1 MMTHLILDSNILKF
15 QLIVLSD
22 SVLVARQL
30 GICDTDGGLSGFWS
44 DEKYC
49 SLSCLLEKKLSTDQ
63 DLLTTFTN
71 IISPPPLFFSFFNDL
86 FCVVCV
92 TEQFLEL

>member
-49 SLSCLLEKKLSTDQ
+49 SLSCLLEKNKVP
-63 DLLTTFTN
+63 
-71 IISPPPLFFSFFNDL
+71 IRI
-86 FCVVCV
+86 C
-92 TEQFLEL
+92 

>member
-30 GICDTDGGLSGFWS
+30 GICDTDGGFSGGFWS

-49 SLSCLLEKKLSTDQ
+49 SLSCLLDK
-63 DLLTTFTN
+63 N
-71 IISPPPLFFSFFNDL
+71 
-86 FCVVCV
+86 
-92 TEQFLEL
+92 

>member
-49 SLSCLLEKKLSTDQ
+49 SLSCLLDKKLSTDQ

-71 IISPPPLFFSFFNDL
+71 ICVCFVSDL
-86 FCVVCV
+86 FCVVYV
-92 TEQFLEL
+92 IEQFFGTLM